1 MDKTPANIADTLE
14 ETMPQPSKFWD
25 RHAKGYA
32 RRPVSDQAA
41 YEQKLKLTQDYL
53 EPDMQVLEL
62 GCGTGTTALIHAPRV
77 KHITG
82 VDISGGMLSIA
93 QEKAVSAGIGNV
105 TFQQSSIDDFDAPEA
120 SYDVVM
126 GHSIL
131 HLLENKQAAI
141 AKIKRL
147 LKPGGVF
154 VSSTV
159 CLKGQLP
166 LLRFLLPIGRFLGLL
181 PMVRFFTPEELES
194 DLTVAGFKIGHNWRP
209 GGSKAVFIVAKKPV
223 GAGSPAEMIG
233 ASG

>member
-1 MDKTPANIADTLE
+1 MG
-14 ETMPQPSKFWD
+14 QPTKFWD

-41 YEQKLKLTQDYL
+41 YERKLKLTQDYL
-53 EPDMQVLEL
+53 EPDMEVLEL

-82 VDISGGMLSIA
+82 VDISGGMLGIA
-93 QEKAVSAGIGNV
+93 REKATAAGVGNI
-105 TFQQSSIDDFDAPEA
+105 TFQQSDIDVFDAPEA

-131 HLLENKQAAI
+131 HLLANKEEVI
-141 AKIKRL
+141 AKVGRL

-159 CLKGQLP
+159 CLKGQLR
-166 LLRFLLPIGRFLGLL
+166 LLRFILPIGSFLGLL
-181 PMVRFFTPEELES
+181 PMVRFFTADELEG
-194 DLTVAGFKIGHNWRP
+194 DLTAAGFRIAHKWRP
-209 GGSKAVFIVAKKPV
+209 GKSKAVFIVARKPN
-223 GAGSPAEMIG
+223 GANSQAQTIG
-233 ASG
+233 ASA